1 MKVRIAQLAKAKYPG
16 SLTVNPGEQCIFV
29 EAANNALWSR
39 VRMDGG
45 RVGLVSASRLE
56 ELKDEHLS
64 DPSDVDDDEVEA
76 SPNHSPGLPPNSC
89 LHLASI

>member
-1 MKVRIAQLAKAKYPG
+1 M
-16 SLTVNPGEQCIFV
+16 T
-29 EAANNALWSR
+29 R
-39 VRMDGG
+39 VI
-45 RVGLVSASRLE
+45 LVSASRLE